1 MRNTYVAAFVAA
13 AIAQAVAPAV
23 WAAETADALNEIVVT
38 GTRVANRSAL
48 DTAVP
53 VDVVSAET
61 LANVGVTEVSQAL
74 SVALPSYNFPPPG
87 PHRRH

>member
-1 MRNTYVAAFVAA
+1 MRNNIAAAFVAA
-13 AIAQAVAPAV
+13 AVAQAIAPYAM
-23 WAAETADALNEIVVT
+23 AADAPDAIREVVVT

-61 LANVGVTEVSQAL
+61 LTNLGVS
-74 SVALPSYNFPPPG
+74 
-87 PHRRH
+87 